1 MPKNTFF
8 NLPEEKKDK
17 IIAVAIDEFT
27 QNHYEKVT
35 INKIVKKAEIPK
47 GSFYQYFE
55 NKDDL
60 YIFLFGQIG
69 NTKKCLL
76 EESKE
81 KINQMDFKAFVIL
94 LLQEGSR
101 FEREE
106 LKILELKNK
115 FINECPQEVR
125 KKILSNE
132 FPKSYELLTDVIK
145 RYIKKGELREN
156 VDVEMAAYIITQG
169 MVNSE
174 FFLTNQSTG
183 IETFGA
189 RMLEV
194 VIAGL
199 K

>member
-17 IIAVAIDEFT
+17 IVAVAIDEFA
-27 QNHYEKVT
+27 QNHYQKVT
-35 INKIVKKAEIPK
+35 INKIVKRAEIPK

-60 YIFLFGQIG
+60 YIFLFSQIG
-69 NTKKCLL
+69 NTKKNMF

-81 KINQMDFKAFVIL
+81 KINQLDFKSYVIL
-94 LLQEGSR
+94 LLKESGR
-101 FEREE
+101 FESKD

-115 FINECPQEVR
+115 FINECPQEIR

-156 VDVEMAAYIITQG
+156 LDVEMTAYIITQG
-169 MVNSE
+169 MVNIE
-174 FFLTNQSTG
+174 FYQINESTH
-183 IETFGA
+183 IETLGA
-189 RMLEV
+189 RMLDV
-194 VIAGL
+194 VITGL